1 MPVETILTIMST
13 AYFSLFGLIIGSFLN
28 VCIYRIPEGRTVVKG
43 HSMCMSCSH
52 TLGGLDMVP
61 LFSWVFLRGKCRY
74 CGAPVS
80 SRYAKIEG
88 LTGAVFGL
96 FAYLHRDRI
105 YWPGDSTEKIVP
117 FLVFILLL
125 AISAT
130 VIVAMMIQKDQQKGI
145 WGAPIVIAG
154 IILVRFGLLAFTPE
168 TAAKTIMVS
177 ATALGMALAAV
188 AVAVLLSIKKMRIQ
202 AYFSPE
208 GAALRISDLLFISIC
223 AAIGFQAALVCTVV
237 YISTRLF
244 FKWDKALPMLGVFC
258 ASSALFGVLLMG
270 QGVF

>member
-1 MPVETILTIMST
+1 MST
-13 AYFSLFGLIIGSFLN
+13 AYFCLFGLIIGSFLN

-52 TLGGLDMVP
+52 TLGGLDLIP
-61 LFSWVFLRGKCRY
+61 LFSWIFLRGKCRY

-88 LTGAVFGL
+88 LTGAIFGL

-105 YWPGDSTEKIVP
+105 YWPGDPAEKIVP
-117 FLVFILLL
+117 FLVLILLL

-130 VIVAMMIQKDQQKGI
+130 VIVAMMIQKDQHKGI
-145 WGAPIVIAG
+145 MGAPIVIGG
-154 IILVRFGLLAFTPE
+154 IILFRFGLLVFAPDK
-168 TAAKTIMVS
+168 AGKTILLSV
-177 ATALGMALAAV
+177 AALGIAVSAV
-188 AVAVLLSIKKMRIQ
+188 AVAVLLSAKKTRIR

-208 GAALRISDLLFISIC
+208 GAALRISDALFISIC
-223 AAIGFQAALVCTVV
+223 AAIGFPAALVSTAV

-244 FKWDKALPMLGVFC
+244 FKQDKALPMLGVLC